1 MLKSLFNF
9 RFRLTAAIFFVALG
23 ATVTGLVY
31 YYVSAKR
38 QIWSQMTNR
47 VKDFGKIGVALLGND
62 DVRYLENLDSKLNV
76 ARRQTYPIVSQ
87 GPSLNA
93 LADDEKTQIIRA
105 QPFQIIVQKLRRLRY
120 ASGKSVVYE
129 KILPAGLQATTEP
142 QIHRAWI
149 AGVKMHAY
157 APSFLRV
164 LCADEFE
171 EIDRNQNQRIDP
183 EESIYHIGDI
193 FNGKG
198 LLGVAAAIGG
208 EISVGSG
215 YRTESSGVFISG
227 YTPLKNA
234 KGEIVALLV
243 IDFSA
248 ATEFDA
254 LFRLKVTGYYI
265 IIAALLFSIMAAAT
279 TSRLLLRPLDAMQK
293 AAVRIGQRDFSAR
306 VEMQSRDELADLAY
320 ALNLMA
326 RELGEYS
333 TQMERRIAARTSEI
347 SGILDALEQGLL
359 TVDNRGI
366 IQSEYSAATLQIFAV
381 EELANRKLSS
391 LFTSD
396 KLSTAVDKFIDLFF
410 LRDDISEQMLDKA
423 NPLRIV
429 EFVNRH
435 GVTKHLRFSFRPL
448 FAEDQK
454 TVSRLLVSIV
464 DDTDEATLRQ
474 KISIAEIHQRSEL
487 DALINLVR
495 IPTPILEAFIA
506 QQSAFL
512 ASGKNLIGRFDA
524 ADQPIIS
531 AFAQQVH
538 ALKGNAL
545 QLRFD
550 ELALLLHD
558 IEDHLETIT
567 KRATYDRKFLRHEIS
582 QLLNKCEHMI
592 VSRETL
598 VLRIRELIGTSD
610 DTDPDTRIEKLR
622 SFWASKIAERAHMA
636 KVDVM
641 SNVVFA
647 PGTEKAVSLLHNVL
661 VQLLRNTFAH
671 GIESGAEREEKGKPT
686 PMTVSLRIT
695 RTPTGFQALYV
706 EDGRG
711 FVQIPQGG
719 SLNLQDLLQNG
730 LTGAPRS
737 ATLEAG
743 RGLGM
748 NFIASSINNLSGDLK
763 IICKGSETIIDITL
777 PD

>member
-9 RFRLTAAIFFVALG
+9 RFRLTAAIFLVALG

-31 YYVSAKR
+31 YYASAKR

-47 VKDFGKIGVALLGND
+47 VKDFGKIGVSLLGPD
-62 DVRYLENLDSKLNV
+62 DLRYLEKLDTKLNIP
-76 ARRQTYPIVSQ
+76 AKQTQPIPIQ
-87 GPSLNA
+87 GQAFYA
-93 LADDEKTQIIRA
+93 LADDEKTKIIRA
-105 QPFQIIVQKLRRLRY
+105 TPFQIIVQKLRRLRY
-120 ASGKSVVYE
+120 ASGKTPVYE
-129 KILPAGLQATTEP
+129 EILPAGLQATAEP

-149 AGVKMHAY
+149 AGLRMHVH
-157 APSFLRV
+157 APNFLRV

-171 EIDRNQNQRIDP
+171 EIDRNQNQKIDP

-193 FNGKG
+193 FNSKG
-198 LLGVAAAIGG
+198 LTGIASALAGEVA
-208 EISVGSG
+208 VGSG

-234 KGEIVALLV
+234 RGDLVALLV

-265 IIAALLFSIMAAAT
+265 IIAALLFSIMAAAL

-293 AAVRIGQRDFSAR
+293 AAVRIGQRDFSVR
-306 VEMQSRDELADLAY
+306 VEMQSRDELADLAF

-326 RELGEYS
+326 SELGEYS

-347 SGILDALEQGLL
+347 SGILEALEQGIL
-359 TVDNRGI
+359 TVDSRGL
-366 IQSEYSAATLQIFAV
+366 IQSEFSGATLRIFGV
-381 EELANRKLSS
+381 EELANRKFST
-391 LFTSD
+391 LFESE
-396 KLSTAVDKFIDLFF
+396 KLAVAIDRFIDLFF
-410 LRDDISEQMLDKA
+410 SRDDISEQMLDKA
-423 NPLRIV
+423 NPLREIQH
-429 EFVNRH
+429 VNRK
-435 GVTKHLRFSFRPL
+435 GATKHLRFSFRPL
-448 FAEDQK
+448 FADHK
-454 TVSRLLVSIV
+454 RRVIRLLVSIV
-464 DDTDEATLRQ
+464 DDTDEAALREKITL
-474 KISIAEIHQRSEL
+474 AESQQRSEL

-495 IPTPILEAFIA
+495 IPSPILEAFIA

-512 ASGKNLIGRFDA
+512 TAGKNLIIRFDA
-524 ADQPIIS
+524 ADQQLVS

-550 ELALLLHD
+550 ELAQLLHQ
-558 IEDHLETIT
+558 IEDQLETILRNAAYD
-567 KRATYDRKFLRHEIS
+567 KRFVRHELS
-582 QLLNKCEHMI
+582 QILNRCEQMI

-598 VLRIRELIGTSD
+598 VLRIRHLMGNSEDS
-610 DTDPDTRIEKLR
+610 DPDARLAKIR
-622 SFWASKIAERAHMA
+622 NFWLSKIAERADAA
-636 KVDVM
+636 KVKVIGDI
-641 SNVVFA
+641 VFA
-647 PGTEKAVSLLHNVL
+647 PGTERAVSLLHNVF

-671 GIESGAEREEKGKPT
+671 GIETSGARELKGKRAQ
-686 PMTVSLRIT
+686 MTVSLNVT
-695 RTPTGFQALYV
+695 REANGFHAVYT

-711 FVQIPQGG
+711 FSQIAPGAT
-719 SLNLQDLLQNG
+719 LTLQDLLQNG

-748 NFIASSINNLSGDLK
+748 DFIASSIQNLGGDLSITSK
-763 IICKGSETIIDITL
+763 DKETIIHITL